1 MRYRI
6 EIDKPAMK
14 FIKQQTKKQ
23 QERIL
28 KAIAGLPLAGDI
40 KPLRGLSDTFR
51 LRVGDYRIVYTIQN
65 EKLLVLVMS
74 AGNRGDIYK

>member
-28 KAIAGLPLAGDI
+28 KAIAGLPSAGDI